1 MMRRLSRH
9 IGGTVFRSVF
19 LALCVIV
26 GLDVVAEIIDQTRAI
41 QRDYYFVDALI
52 YVFTKLPSTIYEYMP
67 LSSLIGC
74 LYGLGLLV
82 GNSEVT
88 VMRASG
94 VSLVRIVY
102 FVMKPVL
109 VFIVLSVGIG
119 EYFSPYLDQRAEGT
133 REYLRKGSSS
143 QDSAAGLWIREEREF
158 MHFNAVFPG
167 GVLYGVTRYQ
177 FDDQQKLQQASFSSR
192 ATYNATEQ
200 FWVEENVSITRF
212 DENKTVTEKRITR
225 RWNSE
230 LSPQILTVN
239 ILPAASLPVRTLDN
253 HIDFLRQQNAD
264 TAVYELAYWRKL
276 LQPLVVLGLVLIA
289 ISFVF
294 GPLRDATMGFRIFVG
309 VLVGLSFKI
318 LQDLLGP
325 FSLVFGFPVIFAVIT
340 PILLCIL
347 VGLYLLRRS
356 G

>member
-9 IGGTVFRSVF
+9 IGGTVFSSV
-19 LALCVIV
+19 LITLSVIV

-41 QRDYYFVDALI
+41 QRNYYFPDALI
-52 YVFTKLPSTIYEYMP
+52 YVLTKLPSTIYEYMP
-67 LSSLIGC
+67 LSALIGC
-74 LYGLGLLV
+74 LYGLGLLA

-94 VSLVRIVY
+94 VSLIRIVY
-102 FVMKPVL
+102 FVIKPVL
-109 VFIVLSVGIG
+109 VFIILSAAIG

-133 REYLRKGSSS
+133 REYLRKGASS

-177 FDDQQKLQQASFSSR
+177 FDDQQNLQEASFSSR
-192 ATYNATEQ
+192 ATYNAADQ

-212 DENKTVTEKRITR
+212 DENKTIAEKQVTR
-225 RWNSE
+225 RWDSE
-230 LSPQILTVN
+230 LSPEILTVN
-239 ILPAASLPVRTLDN
+239 ILPASSLPIRTLDN
-253 HIDFLRQQNAD
+253 HIGFLRQQNAD
-264 TAVYELAYWRKL
+264 TAVYELAYWRKV

-294 GPLRDATMGFRIFVG
+294 GPLRDSTMGFRIFVG
-309 VLVGLSFKI
+309 VLVGIGFKI

-325 FSLVFGFPVIFAVIT
+325 FSIVFGFPVIFAVIA
-340 PILLCIL
+340 PILLCML